1 MSLFTQGGFWVVE
14 DNGHMKYR
22 VGEKDTLEIEPETL
36 TQKNLMYELSAD
48 PEFDETEFFIQ
59 WLKALK
65 LAKIKEVTIKLE

>member
-1 MSLFTQGGFWVVE
+1 MSPFTQGGFWVVE

-22 VGEKDTLEIEPETL
+22 VGEEDILEIEPETL
-36 TQKNLMYELSAD
+36 THKTRMYELSAD

-65 LAKIKEVTIKLE
+65 LAKIEEVTIKIQ